1 MIDRENY
8 DLITR
13 VANSPLQRCR
23 RKRVVVLMG
32 AGASIEYE
40 APSTPALTDA
50 IERSVMADAYMTSTG
65 AKAAFVK
72 IKRGLQ
78 GYLREVPNFEQI
90 YHCTHELL
98 SLNAPTPGAFDE
110 FRPLLYPFMADK
122 TGIPKRALEALIDK
136 MAQEIFTEVS
146 TACARNPLSLAPLTD
161 FVSRLR
167 ADCITRIYTTNYDDF
182 LIQAAPDLYT
192 GFDPEPSPGPKRFQL
207 DRFWSTFDLHSAFY
221 LHGSVHMGF
230 VPPGSHSIPPS
241 RMT

>member
-1 MIDRENY
+1 MIEC

-13 VANSPLQRCR
+13 VANGPLQRCR
-23 RKRVVVLMG
+23 RKRVIVLMG
-32 AGASIEYE
+32 AGASIEYK
-40 APSTPALTDA
+40 APSTQDLTNA
-50 IERSVMADAYMTSTG
+50 IKRDVMADALMNSTG
-65 AKAAFVK
+65 ADAAFAK
-72 IKRGLQ
+72 INKGLQ
-78 GYLREVPNFEQI
+78 GYLSEGPNFEQI

-98 SLNAPTPGAFDE
+98 ALSALTPGAVDE

-122 TGIPKRALEALIDK
+122 TGIPGDALCALIDK
-136 MAQEIFTEVS
+136 MAEVIFAEVS
-146 TACARNPLSLAPLTD
+146 AACARNPLSLAPLTD